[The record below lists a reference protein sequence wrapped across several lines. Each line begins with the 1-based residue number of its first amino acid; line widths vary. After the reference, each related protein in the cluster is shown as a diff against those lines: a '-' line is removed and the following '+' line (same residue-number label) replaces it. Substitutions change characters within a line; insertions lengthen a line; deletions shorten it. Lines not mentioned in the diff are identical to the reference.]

1 MEGVVST
8 IGRLTG
14 NPITITVF
22 VPGKMDAGRN
32 ASGTHGSKGGS
43 FHRSAGANPTSGISM
58 PLHFLR
64 I

>member
-1 MEGVVST
+1 MDGDVST

-22 VPGKMDAGRN
+22 VPGKRDEGLN
-32 ASGTHGSKGGS
+32 ASGTHGSNGGS
-43 FHRSAGANPTSGISM
+43 SQRSAGANPTRGISK
-58 PLHFLR
+58 PPHFLR